1 MDADFANQYPKLNQI
16 TRGIDAFLAGEY
28 PAYFGSSPKHP
39 FNALKNSKVIHDNL
53 WGTNGFSW
61 LELALIDSPIFQ
73 RLRNIHQTGLAY
85 YVYPCAHHTRFEHS
99 LGVCI
104 MASRVFDA
112 LQRNE
117 DVTLRKIA
125 QEVSPSEETLVVFAR
140 WRAELRLAA
149 LLHDTGHS
157 LHSHTSEVVYSRIPL
172 LQEGAK
178 ELGEFVGM
186 QKGAGEVL
194 SFCISRT
201 AAIQNLIER
210 ARGRVQEGADR
221 FDGIDFENVCLL
233 IVGRSKH
240 PQLQFLGEIIS
251 SDLDADKL
259 DYLLRDAIAA
269 GLPLRYDLERYLYT
283 VRLTTQRLAD
293 GEDKLK
299 KMYSTFGRSP
309 ERRDPDADST
319 MPYYPSYKLQLIRQA
334 ASTIEQIIICK
345 FMLFSYIYH
354 HKKVRAAEGMLAR
367 LIERRVRRWRAEGR
381 DDSFIISEF
390 LRMTDHSLNQ
400 DIFELHEPDMD
411 GYRERVM
418 TRLLP
423 RVVVSFTPRTACP
436 DDGKL
441 SAFMSELQKPEKSS
455 QLRAAFESALAER
468 LMQLSPDLGLDR
480 EAALAKAGVWFDAP
494 KPPKFDKLED
504 LFVGDEDGQIAIT
517 AIFPISSW
525 IQAYIT
531 YRYHIRIFSF
541 SEHMS
546 SVRDA
551 ARYACSAVLGIDD
564 SEFSEMTSVPQS

>member
-1 MDADFANQYPKLNQI
+1 MDADFAKRYPKLEEI
-16 TRGIDAFLAGEY
+16 TRAIDGFLASEHPG
-28 PAYFGSSPKHP
+28 YFGPNPEHP
-39 FNALKNSKVIHDNL
+39 FNPLKNSKVIHDNL
-53 WGTNGFSW
+53 WGTNGFTW

-117 DVTLRKIA
+117 EKTFRRIAREVTADLEPL
-125 QEVSPSEETLVVFAR
+125 EVFER

-172 LQEGAK
+172 LQEGAN
-178 ELGEFVGM
+178 ELREFVGM

-201 AAIQNLIER
+201 MAIRNLIAR
-210 ARGRVQEGADR
+210 ARGKVRNEADQ
-221 FDGIDFENVCLL
+221 FDGIDFENVSLL
-233 IVGRSKH
+233 IVGRSRL

-293 GEDKLK
+293 GEDKLQR
-299 KMYSTFGRSP
+299 MYGTFGPSP
-309 ERRDPDADST
+309 QRQGPDTDSS

-367 LIERRVRRWRAEGR
+367 LIQRRVKKWRAEGK
-381 DDSFIISEF
+381 DDSSIITEF
-390 LRMTDHSLNQ
+390 LRMTDHSLVQ
-400 DIFELHEPDMD
+400 ETFELKEPDME
-411 GYRERVM
+411 GYRQRVI

-455 QLRAAFESALAER
+455 ELKGKFEGALAER
-468 LMQLSPDLGLDR
+468 LMELKPDLGGDK
-480 EAALAKAGVWFDAP
+480 EAVLARAGVWFDAP
-494 KPPKFDKLED
+494 KPPKFDKLA
-504 LFVGDEDGQIAIT
+504 AI
-517 AIFPISSW
+517 S
-525 IQAYIT
+525 
-531 YRYHIRIFSF
+531 HV
-541 SEHMS
+541 E
-546 SVRDA
+546 
-551 ARYACSAVLGIDD
+551 
-564 SEFSEMTSVPQS
+564 

>member
-1 MDADFANQYPKLNQI
+1 MDADFANRYPILEQI
-16 TRGIDAFLAGEY
+16 TRGIDDFLASEH
-28 PAYFGSSPKHP
+28 PAYFGSNPKHP
-39 FNALKNSKVIHDNL
+39 FNPLKGSKVIHDNL

-61 LELALIDSPIFQ
+61 LELALIDSPVFQ

-112 LQRNE
+112 LQQNE
-117 DVTLRKIA
+117 ETTLRKIA
-125 QEVSPSEETLVVFAR
+125 REVSTDEEPALIFAR
-140 WRAELRLAA
+140 WRAEIRLAA

-186 QKGAGEVL
+186 QKGAGEVS

-201 AAIQNLIER
+201 GAIKGLIDR
-210 ARGRVQEGADR
+210 ARGKVREGVDQ
-221 FDGIDFENVCLL
+221 FEGIDLENVCLL

-283 VRLTTQRLAD
+283 VRLTKQRLAD
-293 GEDKLK
+293 GDDKLRNL
-299 KMYSTFGRSP
+299 YGAFGRSP
-309 ERRDPDADST
+309 ERMEPDADST

-367 LIERRVRRWRAEGR
+367 LIERRVKKWRAEGK
-381 DDSFIISEF
+381 DDSSIISEF
-390 LRMTDHSLNQ
+390 LRMTDHSLSQ
-400 DIFELHEPDMD
+400 DMFELHETDID
-411 GYRERVM
+411 EYRQRVI

-455 QLRAAFESALAER
+455 ALRAAFESALAER
-468 LMQLSPDLGLDR
+468 LMQLDPCLGPDK
-480 EAALAKAGVWFDAP
+480 ESVLARAGVWFDAP

-504 LFVGDEDGQIAIT
+504 LFVGDDDGQIAIT

-541 SEHMS
+541 SEYMS
-546 SVRDA
+546 PVGDA
-551 ARYACSAVLGIDD
+551 ARYACKAVLRIDD
-564 SEFSEMTSVPQS
+564 QDFLEMTSVPQS